1 MMVRATID
9 PVSGNGTQSGA
20 IEGGPFGRL
29 IEIGRSNDEWLAQLP
44 GLGAA
49 LARARGYADDPASNP
64 KFASALI
71 GHAREKYAR
80 ALAGLRANRSEAI
93 RILAGCDAAGRPGR
107 PTH

>member
-1 MMVRATID
+1 MMVRSMIH
-9 PVSGNGTQSGA
+9 PVSGNATQSRPIAGDR
-20 IEGGPFGRL
+20 IGRL

-44 GLGAA
+44 GLGAN
-49 LARARGYADDPASNP
+49 LARARGYADDSASNP
-64 KFASALI
+64 KLASALVE
-71 GHAREKYAR
+71 HAREKYAR